1 MGWVVLA
8 VLVVLI
14 GLLVRATNKRARGS
28 SVKDGPIS
36 RNSSANYD
44 NVQNQASSQEFRG
57 NGGI

>member
-8 VLVVLI
+8 VLVVLV
-14 GLLVRATNKRARGS
+14 GLLVRATNKRSRGS
-28 SVKDGPIS
+28 SIKDGPIS